1 MMSFLLFA
9 KCNNC
14 AISHFVFGA
23 ASTSLDK
30 QNHLSRENGKETE
43 LFPHFTKQEKAVFR
57 LI

>member
-1 MMSFLLFA
+1 MSFLLFA